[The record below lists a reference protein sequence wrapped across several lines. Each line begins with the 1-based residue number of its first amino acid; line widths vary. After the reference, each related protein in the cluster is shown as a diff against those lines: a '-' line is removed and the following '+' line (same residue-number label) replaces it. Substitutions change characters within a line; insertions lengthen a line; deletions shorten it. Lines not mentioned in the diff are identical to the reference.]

1 MNIFD
6 VAIVGAGPAGST
18 CALYLSKYGFSVAL
32 LQKGSKV
39 GEPLQCAEGIIARV
53 IDDELPFYPSKEAI
67 ATIANKAL
75 IKSPNAEFTVNFPKG
90 GIVLNRR
97 IFDPEIAQYATNLG
111 AELFLDFNAVKI
123 DKVNCLWSI
132 TSKNGLT
139 IQARALVGADGVGSF
154 VGRSLTLVEPLR
166 PDEVHT
172 CIQVVVEGIKLITD
186 RIELYLLPEIAPG
199 GYVWVFPK
207 GDNKAN
213 IGLGCHRSVWNPNT
227 VSLKERLIRFIRKRA
242 SDARTLEWI
251 RGITPAVMIF
261 PTMAGDGVLL
271 VGDAA
276 RVTDPFS
283 GGGIHNAIRTGHL
296 AADWLKKGFDSNDLS
311 ATFLK
316 GYERE
321 WIKRRG
327 FVHKLLYRTSFWIRE
342 AKTEDIDKMVS
353 IAGDI
358 FADQILTELK
368 VPYVLASVM
377 LRHPAFAL
385 KAASIFLK
393 Q

>member
-1 MNIFD
+1 
-6 VAIVGAGPAGST
+6 
-18 CALYLSKYGFSVAL
+18 
-32 LQKGSKV
+32 
-39 GEPLQCAEGIIARV
+39 
-53 IDDELPFYPSKEAI
+53 
-67 ATIANKAL
+67 
-75 IKSPNAEFTVNFPKG
+75 
-90 GIVLNRR
+90 
-97 IFDPEIAQYATNLG
+97 
-111 AELFLDFNAVKI
+111 
-123 DKVNCLWSI
+123 
-132 TSKNGLT
+132 
-139 IQARALVGADGVGSF
+139 
-154 VGRSLTLVEPLR
+154 
-166 PDEVHT
+166 VHT